1 MPTFL
6 LVLVTIVWGS
16 TFVIIKDTVR
26 SVDPFFIVFAR
37 LGIASLAMTFFLA
50 VKDRRLL
57 ADPRAWRQGSLL
69 GCLLAVIYGSQT
81 IGLEFTSSG
90 HSAFITSAA
99 VAVVPVILFL
109 GFGERCSRKQWSSI
123 LGVLAG
129 LFLLTFDFTT
139 KVNAGDAI
147 TLITA
152 AAYATHIVLAG
163 RFVRNTASLPLIHA
177 QFTVATLVS
186 LVAFLGGGGQA
197 WTLGRHGAL
206 AVAYL
211 GLAGTLFCYFVSVWA
226 QNFINSVKVAMIF
239 SLEPLFA
246 TAIGWLFLRERLS
259 IREWLGGL
267 LMLAGILWHQ
277 SLSARQ
283 SDRAEPR

>member
-6 LVLVTIVWGS
+6 LILVTIVWGS

-99 VAVVPVILFL
+99 VAVVPVLLFL
-109 GFGERCSRKQWSSI
+109 GFGERVSRPQGASI
-123 LGVLAG
+123 LAVLAG
-129 LFLLTFDFTT
+129 LFLLTYDFTT
-139 KVNAGDAI
+139 KVNPGDAI
-147 TLITA
+147 TLVTA
-152 AAYATHIVLAG
+152 AAYATHVVLAG
-163 RFVRNTASLPLIHA
+163 RFVRTTAALPLIQA
-177 QFTVATLVS
+177 QFTVAALVS
-186 LVAFLGGGGQA
+186 LVAWLGGGGQA
-197 WTLGRHGAL
+197 WTPGRNGAL
-206 AVAYL
+206 ALVYL

-226 QNFINSVKVAMIF
+226 QKFVSSVKVALVF
-239 SLEPLFA
+239 ALEPLFA
-246 TAIGWLFLRERLS
+246 AAFGFLFLRERLS
-259 IREWLGGL
+259 LREGFGGV

-277 SLSARQ
+277 WLSARPGE
-283 SDRAEPR
+283 RAEPR